1 MIMLSR
7 VESNISHAWAR
18 VFIELMNSPSSIR
31 HPALITINIFFDDT
45 AAVEDVSIKQR
56 LDRELLRYDEYSCE
70 TVASTIF
77 PISMWNPQLN
87 NDSEILFERYEKAW
101 PGIERCRANQKGV
114 YFRRLTSYSPD
125 KHQNE
130 PINQLQFIIDTYL
143 SGNHRKS
150 ALQASI
156 IDPTRDHTNQRQKGF
171 PCLQQISFTPLDN
184 NKLSITGY
192 YATQYQFEKAYGN
205 YLGLYRLGQ
214 FMAKQLELELIQVNC
229 IAAALEIGNPNKA
242 ALRSLAKDLHDLLS
256 PAKDEKEKI
265 K

>member
-1 MIMLSR
+1 MIMLNR
-7 VESNISHAWAR
+7 VDTNISHAWAR
-18 VFIELMNSPSSIR
+18 AFIDLMDTPSGIR
-31 HPALITINIFFDDT
+31 HPAFVSINLFFDET
-45 AAVEDVSIKQR
+45 SVIEDLVIKQR
-56 LDRELLRYDEYSCE
+56 LDQELLRYDEYSCE

-77 PISMWNPQLN
+77 PMSMWNPNLR
-87 NDSEILFERYEKAW
+87 NDSEILFERYMKAW
-101 PGIERCRANQKGV
+101 PGIEKCRANRKGV

-125 KHQNE
+125 KHHE
-130 PINQLQFIIDTYL
+130 APINQLQFIIDTYL

-184 NKLSITGY
+184 SKLSITGY

-214 FMAKQLELELIQVNC
+214 FMAKQLGLELIQVNC
-229 IAAALEIGNPNKA
+229 IAAVLEIGKPSKVN
-242 ALRSLAKDLHDLLS
+242 LRSLAIDLHDILNS
-256 PAKDEKEKI
+256 TI
-265 K
+265 NR